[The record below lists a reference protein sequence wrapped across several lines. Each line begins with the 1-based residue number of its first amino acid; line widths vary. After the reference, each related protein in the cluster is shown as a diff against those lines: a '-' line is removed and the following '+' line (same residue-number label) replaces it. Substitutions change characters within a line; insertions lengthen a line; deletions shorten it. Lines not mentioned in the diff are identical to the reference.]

1 MSSFMKFLNSS
12 IGKKLMMAVT
22 GSFLL
27 IFLVIHLIGNITLF
41 FGAEAFNGYVSA
53 LDVVKP
59 LIRVVEV
66 VLLTA
71 FVLHIYSG
79 LRLWFENK
87 KKQGGKFIGK
97 YVINASNENSS
108 FSSRTTFITG
118 SIVFIF
124 LVLHLGTF
132 FWRFNVHDPAGLA
145 NDHLYFDIVVAF
157 FKIWWYVALYV
168 IAVLLLGFH
177 LNHGFQSA
185 FQTFGWNNNN
195 YFPTV
200 KIIGTI
206 YAVIMAVG
214 FASMPIYF
222 FFFYGGNL

>member
-1 MSSFMKFLNSS
+1 MGWFVKFFNSS
-12 IGKKLMMAVT
+12 IGKKITMAVT
-22 GSFLL
+22 GSFLI
-27 IFLVIHLIGNITLF
+27 IFLIIHLVGNFTLF
-41 FGAEAFNGYVSA
+41 WGAEAFNGYVLT
-53 LDVVKP
+53 LDLVKP
-59 LIRVVEV
+59 LIRVIEV
-66 VLLTA
+66 VLLAA
-71 FVLHIYSG
+71 FLLHIING
-79 LRLWFENK
+79 IRLWLENK
-87 KKQGGKFIGK
+87 RRQGGKFIGK

-118 SIVFIF
+118 SIIFIF

-145 NDHLYFDIVVAF
+145 NDHLYFDIVISF
-157 FKIWWYVALYV
+157 FNLWWYVVLYI

-185 FQTFGWNNNN
+185 FQTFGWNHKK
-195 YFPTV
+195 YFPMV
-200 KIIGTI
+200 KVIGTI
-206 YAVIMAVG
+206 YAIIMTIG